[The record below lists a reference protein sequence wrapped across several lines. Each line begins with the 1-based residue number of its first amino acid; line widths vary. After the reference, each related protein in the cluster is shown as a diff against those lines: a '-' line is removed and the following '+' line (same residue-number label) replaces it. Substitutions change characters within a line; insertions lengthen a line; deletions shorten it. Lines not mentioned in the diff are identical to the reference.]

1 MSLPRRPRGSLLRL
15 PSQKTGEIVAD
26 AAQTATVIQ
35 FKPRRRGM
43 EMRKNALKTI
53 ATVAAILVC
62 ATVAAQ
68 STPPLEFKGLSPGG
82 DATPLLTHAAWTCQA
97 KQLSGSDTVCFRKH
111 ETIAGADVQL
121 VMVGIKEGKI
131 LSVYIPFA
139 QTDFGRVHE
148 ALVLKYGQPAKSR
161 KDVKTTRMGAEFT
174 SLVAEWRQQ
183 SIYMK
188 LEERSGKVDQ
198 STLYLTSEAS
208 TRASAEQRSEQAQKN
223 KGDL

>member
-1 MSLPRRPRGSLLRL
+1 M
-15 PSQKTGEIVAD
+15 AD

-35 FKPRRRGM
+35 LKSRRKGK
-43 EMRKNALKTI
+43 EMRRNALKTF
-53 ATVAAILVC
+53 AVVTAILLC
-62 ATVAAQ
+62 AAGTAQ

-97 KQLSGSDTVCFRKH
+97 KQLSGSDTVCFRRH
-111 ETIAGADVQL
+111 ETIAGADAQL
-121 VMVGIKEGKI
+121 VMVGVKDGKI
-131 LSVYIPFA
+131 LSVYVSFA

-148 ALVLKYGQPAKSR
+148 ALVLKYGQPTKSR

-174 SLVAEWRQQ
+174 SMAIEWHQQ
-183 SIYMK
+183 ATFMK
-188 LEERSGKVDQ
+188 LEERSGKIDQ
-198 STLYLTSEAS
+198 STLYITSEAS

>member
-1 MSLPRRPRGSLLRL
+1 
-15 PSQKTGEIVAD
+15 
-26 AAQTATVIQ
+26 
-35 FKPRRRGM
+35 
-43 EMRKNALKTI
+43 
-53 ATVAAILVC
+53 
-62 ATVAAQ
+62 
-68 STPPLEFKGLSPGG
+68 
-82 DATPLLTHAAWTCQA
+82 
-97 KQLSGSDTVCFRKH
+97 
-111 ETIAGADVQL
+111 
-121 VMVGIKEGKI
+121 MVGIKEGKI

-223 KGDL
+223 KDDL